1 MLNEHRNS
9 SLLPPIN
16 PDIWYQFQLVFTGAL
31 ALKPSSKMELY
42 LGLNNLRAILV
53 NDQLLLSGQLS
64 KPFCAALI
72 PPLHCVYSGLHVGKS
87 YLPSVVG
94 HC

>member
-1 MLNEHRNS
+1 MS
-9 SLLPPIN
+9 
-16 PDIWYQFQLVFTGAL
+16 WYQFQLVFTGGF

-42 LGLNNLRAILV
+42 LALNNLRAMLF

-64 KPFCAALI
+64 KPLCAALI
-72 PPLHCVYSGLHVGKS
+72 PPLRCVCSGLNVCESH
-87 YLPSVVG
+87 LPSVVG